1 MTNLVCG
8 ICHEDIYIYYYK
20 SKECECNVRYHIDC
34 IIKWH
39 KINKKCIYCKKN
51 VDIDLRKIKN
61 RYGEHLIVLISIII
75 LYFVLFYIYVIND
88 KY

>member
-1 MTNLVCG
+1 MTNLICG

-20 SKECECNVRYHIDC
+20 SKECECNVRFHIDC

-51 VDIDLRKIKN
+51 VNIDLRKIKN
-61 RYGEHLIVLISIII
+61 KYWEKIIFLISFIFII
-75 LYFVLFYIYVIND
+75 LYFIFIF
-88 KY
+88 